1 MDSTNSF
8 FTKTMDRTNFYWLSK
23 LDSKKLYNMQLLA
36 NFLKPTSQ
44 TYFEQIFAGHVFKW
58 TKIYI
63 LPKIVT
69 TDLGIWV
76 FQYKFLH
83 NVLYLSK
90 KLFQFNK
97 ISSPECFFANLEKK
111 KELLICFI
119 FVEKHKC
126 YGRN

>member
-8 FTKTMDRTNFYWLSK
+8 FAKTIDRTNFYLLSK

-44 TYFEQIFAGHVFKW
+44 AYFEQIFAGHVLKW

-69 TDLGIWV
+69 TDLGI
-76 FQYKFLH
+76 
-83 NVLYLSK
+83 
-90 KLFQFNK
+90 
-97 ISSPECFFANLEKK
+97 
-111 KELLICFI
+111 
-119 FVEKHKC
+119 
-126 YGRN
+126 